1 MNLFRHFDVQHTD
14 IVGYCFQLI
23 VTLTF
28 LATSSSTF
36 TEACFAILPVAVFI
50 LFLAKEARGI
60 VSHIAFPE
68 TFTFL
73 I

>member
-1 MNLFRHFDVQHTD
+1 MNLFRHFDVQYTD
-14 IVGYCFQLI
+14 SVGYCFQLI

-28 LATSSSTF
+28 LATTSTF
-36 TEACFAILPVAVFI
+36 TEACFAILPVAIFT

-60 VSHIAFPE
+60 VSHTAFPE